1 MILEVIV
8 DISSA
13 EIDRT
18 FDYLGDNI
26 PLGSR
31 VSVEFGKKRLLGFV
45 IGKKEKSDF
54 PNLKKATLIDTPID
68 EEQLTLMDYM
78 RSKYNLR
85 HIDVLRLFLPT
96 KLREEKN
103 PEYTRIYLE
112 PVGELPYNDAMK
124 AIGSRAKKQIEL
136 YDFLLSK
143 GGGFLSQLVNLYGVS
158 AVNGLR
164 EKGLVVERDVH
175 ERKIP
180 LEDLDREDKIVTL
193 TKAQENA
200 VNEIVNGYGSRTYL
214 LHGVT
219 GSGKTEIYLHVIEH
233 FLSAGK
239 TSIMLVPEISLTP
252 QMLGIFR
259 ARFGDKVAILHSGL
273 NATER
278 YDEWKRLRTGKAQIA
293 IGARS
298 AIFAPLDNLGAIF
311 IDEEHDTSYISESNP
326 RYDTRE
332 VAEERA
338 RISGAVLV
346 LGSATPDI
354 CTYQKAVDGKYH
366 LITLP
371 DRISAHKLP
380 DMEIIDMTY
389 EFRSGNR
396 SPFSREL
403 IDAIGSAIARKE
415 QVILFLNRR
424 GFSSY
429 MRCKDCGYIPKC
441 DLCDVSLTYHK
452 FENNLK
458 CHYCGTIT
466 APMTVCPKCGS
477 HNVRDGKVGTEKIV
491 EELEGIFPDIKCLR
505 MDNDT
510 TSGKDAYFRILDK
523 FSKGEADILVG
534 TQMIAKGH
542 DFPNV
547 TLVGIIEADAAL
559 FMSDYRASERTFQLV
574 TQVAGRAGRAEKK
587 GRVIL
592 QAYCP
597 SHYVFKFAKC
607 YDYAGFFGVENNRR
621 MITGFPP
628 YKELVRVMIS
638 STDCDD
644 GRNSAKNIYLA
655 VRELQRTYGRFPF
668 LNLTESPLK
677 KLSGQYRYQ
686 TVMRLNPIN
695 AERVISD
702 TYRIT
707 NENRPK
713 KGTAFVEINPQN
725 LY

>member
-13 EIDRT
+13 EVDRT
-18 FDYLGDNI
+18 FDYIGDDI

-45 IGKKEKSDF
+45 IGKKDTSNFEK
-54 PNLKKATLIDTPID
+54 LKKATLIDSPID
-68 EEQLTLMDYM
+68 EKQLQLMDYM

-85 HIDVLRLFLPT
+85 YIDVLRLFLPT

-103 PEYTRIYLE
+103 PEYTRIFLKPTLKLSYD
-112 PVGELPYNDAMK
+112 DAI
-124 AIGSRAKKQIEL
+124 AQIGARAKKQIEL
-136 YDFLLSK
+136 YDFLVSK
-143 GGGFLSQLVNLYGVS
+143 GGGFLAQMVNLYGAS
-158 AVNGLR
+158 AVKGLR
-164 EKGLVVERDVH
+164 DKGLVDETDVH
-175 ERKIP
+175 ERRVP
-180 LEDLDREDKIVTL
+180 LGTLDRKDKEVVL
-193 TKAQENA
+193 TNAQQDA
-200 VNEIVNGYGSRTYL
+200 VNQIVGGQGVYL

-233 FLSAGK
+233 FLKIGK

-273 NATER
+273 NASER
-278 YDEWKRLRTGKAQIA
+278 YDEWKRLRTGEAQIA

-298 AIFAPLDNLGAIF
+298 AIFAPLTNLGAIF

-338 RISGAVLV
+338 RIAGAVLV

-354 CTYQKAVDGKYH
+354 CTYQKAVEGKFN

-380 DMEIIDMTY
+380 DMEIVDMTY
-389 EFRSGNR
+389 EFRCGNR
-396 SPFSREL
+396 SPFSSTL
-403 IDAIGSAIARKE
+403 IDAIGQALSRKE

-424 GFSSY
+424 GYSSFI
-429 MRCKDCGYIPKC
+429 RCKDCGYIPTC
-441 DLCDVSLTYHK
+441 DICDVSMTYHK
-452 FENNLK
+452 GEDNLK
-458 CHYCGTIT
+458 CHYCGATK
-466 APMTVCPKCGS
+466 APMTTCPKCGS
-477 HNVRDGKVGTEKIV
+477 HNMKNGRVGTEKLV
-491 EELEGIFPDIKCLR
+491 EELESIFNGVKCLR
-505 MDNDT
+505 MDYDT
-510 TSGKDAYFRILDK
+510 TTGKDAYFHILDR

-587 GRVIL
+587 GRVVL
-592 QAYCP
+592 QAFWP
-597 SHYVFKFAKC
+597 SHYVFKFAKT
-607 YDYAGFFGVENNRR
+607 YDYNGFFGTENNRR
-621 MITGFPP
+621 LVTGFPP
-628 YKELVRVMIS
+628 YKDLVRVMIA
-638 STDCDD
+638 STDADD
-644 GRNSAKNIYLA
+644 GRESARNTYIA
-655 VRELQRTYGRFPF
+655 VRDLQQKYGKFPF
-668 LNLTESPLK
+668 INLTRSPFKYLK
-677 KLSGQYRYQ
+677 GQYRFQ
-686 TVMRLNPIN
+686 IVMRLDPAN
-695 AERVISD
+695 AEMVTKD
-702 TYRIT
+702 TYKIIS
-707 NENRPK
+707 ENRPK
-713 KGTAFVEINPQN
+713 KGSSFVEINPQN

>member
-13 EIDRT
+13 EVDRS
-18 FDYLGDNI
+18 FDYLGDDI

-45 IGKKEKSDF
+45 IGKKDSSTF
-54 PNLKKATLIDTPID
+54 PNLKKATFIDSPID
-68 EEQLTLMDYM
+68 EKQLKLMDFM

-85 HIDVLRLFLPT
+85 YIDVLRLFLPT

-103 PEYTRIYLE
+103 PEYTRIFLAPTKDFSFDE
-112 PVGELPYNDAMK
+112 CVAK
-124 AIGSRAKKQIEL
+124 IGTRAKKQLEL
-136 YDFLLSK
+136 FQFLTEK
-143 GGGFLSQLVNLYGVS
+143 GGGFLAQMVNLYGVS

-164 EKGLVVERDVH
+164 EKGLVIESDVH
-175 ERKIP
+175 ERRIP
-180 LEDLDREDKIVTL
+180 LGGLNRKDKTVTL
-193 TKAQENA
+193 TDKQQEA
-200 VNEIVNGYGSRTYL
+200 VDTITNGQGVFL

-219 GSGKTEIYLHVIEH
+219 GSGKTEIYLHVIEN
-233 FLSAGK
+233 FLQMDK

-259 ARFGDKVAILHSGL
+259 ARFGDKVALLHSGL
-273 NATER
+273 NASER
-278 YDEWKRLRTGKAQIA
+278 YDEWKRLRTGEAKIA
-293 IGARS
+293 IGPRS
-298 AIFAPLDNLGAIF
+298 AIFAPLSNLGAIF

-338 RISGAVLV
+338 KIAGAVLV

-354 CTYQKAVDGKYH
+354 CTYQKAGEGKYQ

-371 DRISAHKLP
+371 DRISSHKLP

-389 EFRSGNR
+389 EFRCGNR
-396 SPFSREL
+396 SPFSHEL
-403 IDAIGSAIARKE
+403 IDAIGQAIERKE

-424 GFSSY
+424 GFASF
-429 MRCKDCGYIPKC
+429 MRCRDCGYIPKC
-441 DLCDVSLTYHK
+441 ELCDVSMTYHK
-452 FENNLK
+452 VENNLK
-458 CHYCGTIT
+458 CHYCGTT
-466 APMTVCPKCGS
+466 KAPMNVCPVCGS
-477 HNVRDGKVGTEKIV
+477 HNVKEGRVGTEKIV
-491 EELEGIFPDIKCLR
+491 EELQAIFPDIKCLR
-505 MDNDT
+505 MDFDT
-510 TSGKDAYFRILDK
+510 TTAKDSYFKILDK
-523 FSKGEADILVG
+523 FGKGEADVLVG

-547 TLVGIIEADAAL
+547 TLVGIMEADAAL

-592 QAYCP
+592 QAFWP
-597 SHYVFKFAKC
+597 SHYVFNYAKF
-607 YDYAGFFGVENNRR
+607 YDYRGFFGTENNRR
-621 MITGFPP
+621 LVTGFPP
-628 YKELVRVMIS
+628 YKQLVRVMIN
-638 STDCDD
+638 STDRDD
-644 GRNSAKNIYLA
+644 GRASAKAIYLA
-655 VRELQRTYGRFPF
+655 IRDLQHTYGKFPF
-668 LNLTESPLK
+668 LSLMESPLK
-677 KLSGQYRYQ
+677 KINGQYRFQ
-686 TVMRLNPIN
+686 AVMRLENVNAQQIIN
-695 AERVISD
+695 D
-702 TYRIT
+702 TYKIVG
-707 NENRPK
+707 ENRPK

>member
-13 EIDRT
+13 EVDRT
-18 FDYLGDNI
+18 FDYLGDDI

-45 IGKKEKSDF
+45 VGKKETSTF
-54 PNLKKATLIDTPID
+54 ANLKKATLIDSPID
-68 EEQLTLMDYM
+68 EKQLKLMDYM

-85 HIDVLRLFLPT
+85 YIDVLRLFLPT

-103 PEYTRIYLE
+103 PEYTRIYLSPNSKYSCDE
-112 PVGELPYNDAMK
+112 AK
-124 AIGSRAKKQIEL
+124 ALIGTRAKKQIEL
-136 YDFLLSK
+136 YDHLSEK
-143 GGGFLSQLVNLYGVS
+143 GGGFLSQMVNLYGAS

-164 EKGLVVERDVH
+164 EKGVVTESDVH
-175 ERKIP
+175 ERRVP
-180 LEDLDREDKIVTL
+180 LGGLDRKDKVVTL
-193 TKAQENA
+193 TDAQQSA
-200 VNEIVNGYGSRTYL
+200 VDQIVGGEGVYL

-233 FLSAGK
+233 FLSKGK

-273 NATER
+273 NASER
-278 YDEWKRLRTGKAQIA
+278 YDEWKRLRTGQAQIA

-298 AIFAPLDNLGAIF
+298 AIFAPLENLGAIF
-311 IDEEHDTSYISESNP
+311 IDEEHDTSYLSESNP
-326 RYDTRE
+326 RYDTRD

-338 RISGAVLV
+338 RIAGAVLV

-354 CTYQKAVDGKYH
+354 CTYQKAADGKFN

-396 SPFSREL
+396 SPFSHEL
-403 IDAIGSAIARKE
+403 IDVIGQAIERKE

-424 GFSSY
+424 GFASF
-429 MRCKDCGYIPKC
+429 MRCRDCGYIPKC
-441 DLCDVSLTYHK
+441 DLCDVSMTYHK
-452 FENNLK
+452 HENSLK
-458 CHYCGTIT
+458 CHYCGTT
-466 APMTVCPKCGS
+466 KAPMTVCPECGS
-477 HNVRDGKVGTEKIV
+477 HNVKEGRVGTEKIV
-491 EELEGIFPDIKCLR
+491 EELQSIFPDVKCLR

-510 TSGKDAYFRILDK
+510 TSGKDAYFKILDK

-592 QAYCP
+592 QAFWP
-597 SHYVFKFAKC
+597 SHYVFKFAKT

-621 MITGFPP
+621 LVTGFPP
-628 YKELVRVMIS
+628 YKDLVRVMITS
-638 STDCDD
+638 SEVED
-644 GRNSAKNIYLA
+644 GRNSAKAIYLA
-655 VRELQRTYGRFPF
+655 VRELQRTYGKFPF
-668 LNLTESPLK
+668 LNLTASPLK
-677 KLSGQYRYQ
+677 KLSGQFRYQ
-686 TVMRLNPIN
+686 IVMRLETVNSQMILN
-695 AERVISD
+695 D
-702 TYRIT
+702 TYKIVG
-707 NENRPK
+707 ENRPK

>member
-18 FDYLGDNI
+18 FDYLGDDI

-54 PNLKKATLIDTPID
+54 ENLKKATLIDTPID
-68 EEQLTLMDYM
+68 EKQLQLMDYM
-78 RSKYNLR
+78 RGKYNLR
-85 HIDVLRLFLPT
+85 YIDVLRLFLPT
-96 KLREEKN
+96 KLREERN
-103 PEYTRIYLE
+103 PEYTRIYLK
-112 PVGELPYNDAMK
+112 PVGSLSYDEAMK
-124 AIGSRAKKQIEL
+124 TIGTRAKKQIEL
-136 YDFLLSK
+136 YDYLVSK
-143 GGGFLSQLVNLYGVS
+143 GGGFLSQMVNLYGVS
-158 AVNGLR
+158 AVGGLR
-164 EKGLVVERDVH
+164 EKGLVVESDVH

-180 LEDLDREDKIVTL
+180 LGSLDRKDKTVTL
-193 TKAQENA
+193 TTAQKDA
-200 VNEIVNGYGSRTYL
+200 VNQIVNGKGVYL

-219 GSGKTEIYLHVIEH
+219 GSGKTEIYMHVIEH
-233 FLSAGK
+233 FLSVGK

-273 NATER
+273 NASER
-278 YDEWKRLRTGKAQIA
+278 YDEWKRLRTGEAQIA

-298 AIFAPLDNLGAIF
+298 AIFAPLKNLGAIF

-338 RISGAVLV
+338 KIADAVLV

-354 CTYQKAVDGKYH
+354 CTYQKTADGKFN

-403 IDAIGSAIARKE
+403 IDAIGSAVSRKE

-424 GFSSY
+424 GFASF

-441 DLCDVSLTYHK
+441 DLCDVSMTYHK
-452 FENNLK
+452 YENELK
-458 CHYCGTIT
+458 CHYCGTT
-466 APMTVCPKCGS
+466 KAPMHVCPLCGS
-477 HNVRDGKVGTEKIV
+477 HNVKEGRVGTEKIV
-491 EELEGIFPDIKCLR
+491 EELEEIFPDVKCLR

-523 FSKGEADILVG
+523 FAKGEADILVG

-592 QAYCP
+592 QAFWP
-597 SHYVFKFAKC
+597 SHYVFKFAKT
-607 YDYAGFFGVENNRR
+607 YDYTGFFGVENNRR
-621 MITGFPP
+621 LVTGFPP
-628 YKELVRVMIS
+628 YKDLVRVMIS
-638 STDCDD
+638 STDRDD
-644 GRNSAKNIYLA
+644 GRSSAKNIYLA
-655 VRELQRTYGRFPF
+655 IRELQRTYGRFPF

-686 TVMRLNPIN
+686 AVMRLDPVNSQM
-695 AERVISD
+695 VIAD